1 MPMLQKKNLWLAPAP
16 IIAINAPMSWNI
28 CMPLNFVRPN
38 STKLIHLYAPIHF
51 NILVCTPIKKYINIC
66 MPLVYFYVPNS
77 NFRFL
82 SSRRGGW
89 WGWLMFDKNQPI
101 YMMWKGV
108 FIFTTCPPLF
118 VDSNPL
124 YPQKCENLF
133 FDSYYNAQ
141 NHHIGN
147 ILYFNLY
154 KYLHKI
160 IKLAWN
166 FQRHIP
172 HIHLATLKVET
183 VGGVRTPP
191 NDSGPNWNY
200 LFNF

>member
-1 MPMLQKKNLWLAPAP
+1 
-16 IIAINAPMSWNI
+16 
-28 CMPLNFVRPN
+28 
-38 STKLIHLYAPIHF
+38 
-51 NILVCTPIKKYINIC
+51 
-66 MPLVYFYVPNS
+66 MPLVYFYAPNS

-82 SSRRGGW
+82 SW
-89 WGWLMFDKNQPI
+89 WGLMFDKNQPI

-124 YPQKCENLF
+124 YPEKCENLF

-172 HIHLATLKVET
+172 HIHLATLKVLACVDWIFICSKHDHLCHLRKET
-183 VGGVRTPP
+183 LTCHMSRA
-191 NDSGPNWNY
+191 N
-200 LFNF
+200 